1 MNKKTLNFSPLKA
14 GIALLC
20 EMCLF
25 IGGMGNAYAADEYS
39 TLQQP
44 TLITVNGVVNDT
56 AGEPVIGAGIVEKG
70 TTNGS
75 VSGLDGRFT
84 LRVKPEAVLE
94 VSCVGYSTV
103 EVTAGP
109 AFLTI
114 VLEDS
119 FDFLDEAVAI
129 GYGTQKKRDL
139 TGAVA
144 SVSEEKFADLAVN
157 DITQA
162 LAGRVA
168 GLDIGSSG
176 IDPGSTST
184 MVMRGHR
191 SFVATNDPLIILD
204 GMTFNGSLNDINPY
218 DIKSIDVLKD
228 ASSTAIYGSKGANGV
243 IIITS
248 KRGSEGKVKVQYE
261 GQVTVGIPH
270 HMAFMNAEQFV
281 NKMRE
286 GGRTTGLEGDALE
299 SYVAKRLGSSEWDF
313 YKKGG
318 DTDWQRLVLQN
329 SFRQKHQVSVSGGSQ
344 SVKYNIGMNYLG
356 DEGIIPTRA
365 MDRVTLT
372 PSLDIKVSDNV
383 SVGVSSLISY
393 SNRHSNV
400 SSMAYEDVR
409 ALPGTAFP
417 YDENGELIIKPSN
430 TASWYMNPRIEI
442 ETDAYRAQDK
452 TFSTYV
458 NGYFQWNI
466 FPSLTYRMNASADI
480 SARSNKSAAMSN
492 SSARHAD
499 GDIASI
505 SNTEN
510 MHKSIENIL
519 TWDKIFGHNHITL
532 TGVQSWQDS
541 HMESSSVSV
550 NQIPFFPAHW
560 NNIGAA
566 AGIKDYGSNLQ
577 EWQLL
582 SFAAR
587 AFYSYKDKY
596 LLTLSA
602 RADGASQFA
611 EGHKWGFFPSAAFAW
626 RISDEPFMSG
636 TKDWLSNLKLRLS
649 YGVSGNQGISPY
661 QTQGALT
668 GTLYS
673 FDDAEG
679 LGMRPGDLA
688 NSDLKWE
695 KTAVTNIGLDFG
707 FFKGRISGSIE
718 AYKSH
723 TTDLLLY
730 RQIPVTTGFT
740 STLQN
745 IGSTQNTGFEITI
758 NTANIVKRDFSWN
771 TDFIFY
777 LNREKILELY
787 NGAVDDIGNRWFI
800 GHPISV
806 YYSWISDGIWQLDEA
821 AEAASFERKP
831 GQIKVVDLDKDGSI
845 TDFDRTIIGT
855 KQPDFV
861 ANMVNSFKYKNFDL
875 SFEIGVRWG
884 QMVNC
889 SSLSSQEGATNGN
902 NIAVNYW
909 TPENPGGEYPRPDE
923 NSRGY
928 QQGDVLGKYDGSFI
942 RLKNA
947 SLGYTL
953 PANILSKINI
963 DKVRVYVNAYNPY
976 TWSKAGLC
984 KKYGID
990 PETGSSSPIVNS
1002 WTLGLNITF

>member
-1 MNKKTLNFSPLKA
+1 MKKKTLNFSPLKA

-20 EMCLF
+20 GMCLF
-25 IGGMGNAYAADEYS
+25 LGGTGSAYAADEDS
-39 TLQQP
+39 TSQQS

-56 AGEPVIGAGIVEKG
+56 AGEPVIGAGVVEKG

-75 VSGLDGRFT
+75 VTGLDGRFT
-84 LRVKPEAVLE
+84 LSVKPGATLE

-103 EVTAGP
+103 EVTAGTE
-109 AFLTI
+109 FLTI

-119 FDFLDEAVAI
+119 FESLDEAVAI

-144 SVSEEKFADLAVN
+144 SVSEEKFSELPVN

-168 GLDIGSSG
+168 GLDITSGG
-176 IDPGSTST
+176 IDPGASSK

-248 KRGSEGKVKVQYE
+248 KRGSEGKVQVKYE
-261 GQVTVGIPH
+261 GQLTVETPH
-270 HMAFMNAEQFV
+270 HLPYMSAEQFV
-281 NKMRE
+281 TKMRE
-286 GGRTTGLEGDALE
+286 GGRATGLEGDALE
-299 SYVAKRLGSSEWDF
+299 SYVEKRLGASEWNF
-313 YKKGG
+313 YKNGG
-318 DTDWQRLVLQN
+318 DTDWQSLVIQN
-329 SFRQKHQVSVSGGSQ
+329 GFRQKHQVSLSGGSEAI
-344 SVKYNIGMNYLG
+344 KYNVGVNYLG

-365 MDRVTLT
+365 MDRITVT
-372 PSLDIKVSDNV
+372 PSLDIKVSDKI
-383 SVGVSSLISY
+383 SVGMSSLISY

-400 SSMAYEDVR
+400 SSQAFDDVR
-409 ALPGTAFP
+409 AIPATAFP
-417 YDENGELIIKPSN
+417 YDEAGNIIIKPSN
-430 TASWYMNPRIEI
+430 TSSWYMNPRLEI

-452 TFSTYV
+452 TISTYL

-466 FPSLTYRMNASADI
+466 LPSLTYRMNASADV
-480 SARSNKSAAMSN
+480 SARANKYAAQSN
-492 SSARHAD
+492 SSNRHAD

-505 SNTEN
+505 TNTEN

-519 TWDKIFGHNHITL
+519 TWDKTFGQNHITL

-541 HMESSSVSV
+541 HMESSNVSV
-550 NQIPFFPAHW
+550 NQIPFFDAHW

-566 AGIKDYGSNLQ
+566 AGIKNYESNLQ
-577 EWQLL
+577 EWQLS

-611 EGHKWGFFPSAAFAW
+611 EGHKWGYFPSAAFAW
-626 RISDEPFMSG
+626 RISDEPFMAG
-636 TKDWLSNLKLRLS
+636 TKNWLSNLKLRLS

-661 QTQGALT
+661 QTQGALDN
-668 GTLYS
+668 TLYS
-673 FDDAEG
+673 FDDTEG

-695 KTAVTNIGLDFG
+695 KTAVYNIGLDFG

-723 TTDLLLY
+723 TTDLLLN

-740 STLQN
+740 SVLQN
-745 IGSTQNTGFEITI
+745 IGSTQNTGLEITL
-758 NTANIVKRDFSWN
+758 NTANIVRKDFSWN
-771 TDFIFY
+771 TDFTFY
-777 LNREKILELY
+777 LNREQILELY
-787 NGAVDDIGNRWFI
+787 NGAVDDIGNKWFI
-800 GHPISV
+800 GHPINV
-806 YYSWISDGIWQLDEA
+806 FYTYVWEGIWQTEEA
-821 AEAASFERKP
+821 AEAASFDRKP
-831 GQIKVVDLDKDGSI
+831 GQIKTADLDGSNSI

-855 KQPDFV
+855 TQPDFV

-875 SFEIGVRWG
+875 SLEIGARWG

-889 SSLSSQEGATNGN
+889 GSLSQEAATNN
-902 NIAVNYW
+902 NGLALNYW
-909 TPENPGGEYPRPDE
+909 TPENPTGDYPRPDE

-928 QQGDVLGKYDGSFI
+928 QQGDVLGYRDGSFI
-942 RLKNA
+942 RLKNV
-947 SLGYTL
+947 SFGYTL
-953 PANILSKINI
+953 PTNILSKVNI
-963 DKVRVYVNAYNPY
+963 DRVRVYVNAFNPY
-976 TWSKAGLC
+976 TWSKAGLSQ
-984 KKYGID
+984 KYCID
-990 PETGSSSPIVNS
+990 PETGSAYPIVNS